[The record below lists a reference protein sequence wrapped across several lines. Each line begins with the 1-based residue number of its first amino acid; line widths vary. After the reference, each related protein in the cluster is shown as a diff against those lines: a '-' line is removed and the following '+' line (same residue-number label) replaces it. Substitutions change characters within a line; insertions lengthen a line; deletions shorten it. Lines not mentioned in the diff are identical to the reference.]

1 MNWLNEGLTR
11 AHEILLRQPRLIYVG
26 AIGVSLA
33 AITYSLRLIF
43 LTPLGPPV
51 VWFVDILVLALFW
64 TSHVR
69 YRIQHG
75 DRAK

>member
-1 MNWLNEGLTR
+1 MNWLSEGLTR
-11 AHEILLRQPRLIYVG
+11 AHEILLRQPRTIYIG
-26 AIGVSLA
+26 AIVVTLA

-51 VWFVDILVLALFW
+51 VWIVDILVLVLFW